1 MEAERVLT
9 FIFTV
14 VSDFALVPSLT
25 VTAKNRK
32 HFEVFVGTSAILT
45 GFLYNACDA
54 LDVSLFLSKD
64 DWHRINNVM
73 AITYCALLAIYLMCN
88 ESDDANTVLRYAAFA
103 LVTVAQVRDNFW
115 MEQSQWSMLVILFYA
130 LLPLLKFVSQNRIPN
145 YHRQRTKKGLS
156 FALLAAL
163 FFVMGL
169 DEKNDRFRI
178 SHSVAHV
185 FMGGALYQ
193 LWAIVPSSSK
203 RRRRRRGN
211 VFDDGDGWA

>member
-45 GFLYNACDA
+45 VRFRKKKKIFSSIVPLLKYVLFLQHTSVPLVRIFFHITRLSKRKKNKNQGFLYNACDA

-103 LVTVAQVRDNFW
+103 LVTVAQV
-115 MEQSQWSMLVILFYA
+115 A
-130 LLPLLKFVSQNRIPN
+130 
-145 YHRQRTKKGLS
+145 
-156 FALLAAL
+156 
-163 FFVMGL
+163 
-169 DEKNDRFRI
+169 
-178 SHSVAHV
+178 
-185 FMGGALYQ
+185 
-193 LWAIVPSSSK
+193 
-203 RRRRRRGN
+203 
-211 VFDDGDGWA
+211 

>member
-1 MEAERVLT
+1 MLT

-45 GFLYNACDA
+45 VRKKKDFSIFSDTCFSCKNSISVFLRHTNIRNSYHKRRILHITRSPPKNQGFLYNACDA

-88 ESDDANTVLRYAAFA
+88 DSDDANTVLRYAAFA
-103 LVTVAQVRDNFW
+103 LVTVAQVCDVLFVR
-115 MEQSQWSMLVILFYA
+115 VI
-130 LLPLLKFVSQNRIPN
+130 P
-145 YHRQRTKKGLS
+145 
-156 FALLAAL
+156 
-163 FFVMGL
+163 
-169 DEKNDRFRI
+169 
-178 SHSVAHV
+178 
-185 FMGGALYQ
+185 
-193 LWAIVPSSSK
+193 
-203 RRRRRRGN
+203 
-211 VFDDGDGWA
+211 